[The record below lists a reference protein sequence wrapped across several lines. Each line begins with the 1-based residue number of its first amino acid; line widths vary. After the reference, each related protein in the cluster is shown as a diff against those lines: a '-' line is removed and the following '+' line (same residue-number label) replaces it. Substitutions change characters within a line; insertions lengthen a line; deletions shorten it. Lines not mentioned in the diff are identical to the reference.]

1 MRNSLWCYYRQLIIS
16 IALEKCKKE
25 CDLVQGFC
33 PLKIKIAQFPT
44 GLCFKLSLPHPL
56 HSMMCCCLCYP

>member
-25 CDLVQGFC
+25 CDIVYYSGTR
-33 PLKIKIAQFPT
+33 I
-44 GLCFKLSLPHPL
+44 LSTEN
-56 HSMMCCCLCYP
+56 